1 MIRSAP
7 YRPVVLCV
15 LDGWGI
21 APDSPTNAVT
31 RAPTPNL
38 RRLAE
43 QYPHATLR
51 ASGRDVGLP
60 DGVMGNSEVGHFT
73 MGAGYVQQ
81 QELVRI
87 NDAIDD
93 GSFFKNGAL
102 RAACAAARG
111 RATLHLMGLV
121 STGGVHADLK
131 HIQALAD
138 LARRED
144 VANVVVHAFLDGRDM
159 PPRSALE
166 LLPKV
171 PRPIATI
178 HGRYYAMDRDKRWE
192 RTERSYRGI
201 ADADGPRVERAEDAV
216 RACYASPECRD
227 ELLEPHVVGAG
238 APVRDRDAVIFFNFR
253 PDRARQLT
261 WAFMQPDF
269 AGFARGRVP
278 RDLTFVT
285 MTEYKVG
292 LPNVLVAFPPQ
303 EVVPMAQILADDGLM
318 QFHTA
323 ETEKYAH
330 VTYFFNGGREEPFAG
345 EDRELVPSQ
354 KVATYDLKP
363 EMSAPGVAAA
373 LARAVRSG
381 KYDFAIVNL
390 ANPDMVGHTGD
401 FTATLAAM
409 EATDRA
415 VGEIVDATL
424 VAGGCVLLTAD
435 HGNAEEIAFPD
446 GTPNTQHS
454 MNVVPVIFIAK
465 DADRFIV
472 RDGALADV
480 APTLLTLLGLPV
492 PERMTGRSL
501 LEPRSR

>member
-1 MIRSAP
+1 
-7 YRPVVLCV
+7 
-15 LDGWGI
+15 
-21 APDSPTNAVT
+21 
-31 RAPTPNL
+31 
-38 RRLAE
+38 
-43 QYPHATLR
+43 H
-51 ASGRDVGLP
+51 
-60 DGVMGNSEVGHFT
+60 
-73 MGAGYVQQ
+73 
-81 QELVRI
+81 
-87 NDAIDD
+87 
-93 GSFFKNGAL
+93 
-102 RAACAAARG
+102 
-111 RATLHLMGLV
+111 
-121 STGGVHADLK
+121 
-131 HIQALAD
+131 
-138 LARRED
+138 
-144 VANVVVHAFLDGRDM
+144 
-159 PPRSALE
+159 
-166 LLPKV
+166 
-171 PRPIATI
+171 
-178 HGRYYAMDRDKRWE
+178 
-192 RTERSYRGI
+192 
-201 ADADGPRVERAEDAV
+201 
-216 RACYASPECRD
+216 
-227 ELLEPHVVGAG
+227 
-238 APVRDRDAVIFFNFR
+238 FR

-278 RDLTFVT
+278 RDLTFAT

-330 VTYFFNGGREEPFAG
+330 VTYFFNGGREERFAG

-354 KVATYDLKP
+354 KVATYDVKP

-435 HGNAEEIAFPD
+435 HGNAEAIAAAAVMRWIWAITLD
-446 GTPNTQHS
+446 G
-454 MNVVPVIFIAK
+454 PVLYGEGAVAHAALLARQGAEYVAGARYGDVSPIFTAANYPPLYFHIAGLGDPFIAGRI
-465 DADRFIV
+465 AS
-472 RDGALADV
+472 GV
-480 APTLLTLLGLPV
+480 AT
-492 PERMTGRSL
+492 
-501 LEPRSR
+501 